1 VGHGTD
7 PELLPHESIQDD
19 AAVSAQ
25 QSLHEPKVDDPS
37 GGF

>member
-1 VGHGTD
+1 VGHN
-7 PELLPHESIQDD
+7 PESISHEFVQDD